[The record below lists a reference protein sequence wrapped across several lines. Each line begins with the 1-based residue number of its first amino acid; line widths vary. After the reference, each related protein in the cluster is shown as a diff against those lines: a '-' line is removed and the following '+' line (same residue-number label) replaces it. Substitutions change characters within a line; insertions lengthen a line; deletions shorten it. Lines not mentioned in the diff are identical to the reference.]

1 MARKRASSGPNLDS
15 SDFEVLSSTES
26 PTPNKRPPA
35 KKINEPGAEEY
46 LKNPKLKKTGRLKC
60 ALSPS
65 EASGSTHDAAHMF
78 TAQGGEEFPL
88 CKEHLDEVVTNAIIK
103 NKPMK
108 QRPLTRDDVEPY
120 AQKQRLKMFAQR
132 REIEEGFKARG
143 LTGADALHGREKET
157 VGGGRIPHKNTEP
170 LSPTSGKDLAAS
182 ARKGIHPAEELI
194 AAVEQNGGGHNVNP
208 LRDLNI
214 INAKK
219 NKIEN
224 PSMYDGAG
232 NRIYELDNTGK
243 RKRPKVSEKSIEE
256 IRAENHARRSE
267 AAKNS
272 NPNLGRFKPGTNQNP
287 GVVRHP
293 VIAHTGP
300 KEEPNVLQKTI
311 ELKSKIEVSR
321 QLSGIEGADE
331 AERLR
336 RVQRLKTDPEF
347 RKKMEKEA
355 RKKAQKKSA
364 PPFTT

>member
-46 LKNPKLKKTGRLKC
+46 LKNPKLKKTGRLSC

-88 CKEHLDEVVTNAIIK
+88 CKKHLDEVVTNAIIR

-120 AQKQRLKMFAQR
+120 AQKQRLKMLSQR
-132 REIEEGFKARG
+132 SAVEEGFKASG

-293 VIAHTGP
+293 VVSHTGP
-300 KEEPNVLQKTI
+300 KEEVDILEKGVQR
-311 ELKSKIEVSR
+311 KSKIDDKK
-321 QLSGIEGADE
+321 QLTGIEAAGE
-331 AERLR
+331 AARLR
-336 RVQRLKTDPEF
+336 HVERLKTDPQY
-347 RKKMEKEA
+347 RKEA
-355 RKKAQKKSA
+355 EKKAREKAKNKSA